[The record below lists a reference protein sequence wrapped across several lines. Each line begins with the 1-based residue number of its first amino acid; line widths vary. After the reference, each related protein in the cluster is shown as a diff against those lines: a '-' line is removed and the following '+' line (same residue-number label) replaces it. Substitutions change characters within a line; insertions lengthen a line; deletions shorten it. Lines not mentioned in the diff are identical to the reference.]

1 MTLQKQILKDTD
13 GNDIGVF
20 MPMQDYK
27 AIMKMFEDMEDVRD
41 FDAANESGD
50 EAIPFEQAINE
61 IEARRNDL

>member
-27 AIMKMFEDMEDVRD
+27 AIMKMLEDMEDVRD
-41 FDAANESGD
+41 FDAAKESGKLKT
-50 EAIPFEQAINE
+50 IIK
-61 IEARRNDL
+61 

>member
-13 GNDIGVF
+13 GNDIGIF

-27 AIMKMFEDMEDVRD
+27 AIMKMLEDMEDVRD
-41 FDAANESGD
+41 FDAAKESED

-61 IEARRNDL
+61 IELQRNDL

>member
-27 AIMKMFEDMEDVRD
+27 TIMEMLEDMEDIQD
-41 FDAANESGD
+41 FDAAKESED
-50 EAIPFEQAINE
+50 EAIPFEQAISE
-61 IEARRNDL
+61 IEALRNDL